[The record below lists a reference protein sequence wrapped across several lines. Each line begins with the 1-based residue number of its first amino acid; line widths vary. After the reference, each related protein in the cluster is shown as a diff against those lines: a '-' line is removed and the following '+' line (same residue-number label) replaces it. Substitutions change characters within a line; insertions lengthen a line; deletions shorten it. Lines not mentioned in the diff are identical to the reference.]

1 MTANGDFSAVATA
14 ASHSDPIAPVIFG
27 VTLILVAALIGRHLA
42 RRTQQPSVLG
52 ELLMGLLL
60 GNVLAWSGYELM
72 LVLREGAAVMDM
84 TKAAL
89 SGLDWPAAARLVLGE
104 ERAPALLELLKG
116 PQGGEYL
123 LVVHAVDVFSRYG
136 VIFLLFHVGLET
148 CVSDLRNV
156 GADSIRVALIG
167 VLAPFA
173 LGLLTSWLFSPNGGY
188 AQHLFLGATLGATS
202 IGITARVLQDLKKG
216 QSGEARIIL
225 GAAVI
230 DDILG
235 LIMLAIVT
243 SIIVTGTLQLSE
255 IGRTIALATL
265 FIAAALAL
273 GPYVIRFLIC
283 MLRHFDE
290 MEAKIF
296 ISFVFAMTLAW
307 AASLVGLAAIIGAF
321 AAGVLVMDDQF
332 KPWQCDTCRKYSIKE
347 LFAPIEAILVPI
359 FFVLMGIQVKLEAF
373 LDLQVI
379 LLALGLIVAAV
390 AGKLVAG
397 LGVRGRGLQRLVVG
411 VGMLPR
417 GEVGLVFASIG
428 RSLGVI
434 STEVFSAIVLMVIVT
449 TFATPPLLR
458 SLFRNGGQLQD
469 SETPVAH

>member
-1 MTANGDFSAVATA
+1 MSANGDFSGVATA
-14 ASHSDPIAPVIFG
+14 VSHGDPVAPVIFG

-42 RRTQQPSVLG
+42 RRTHQPSVLG
-52 ELLMGLLL
+52 ELLMGLVL
-60 GNVLAWSGYELM
+60 GNVLAWTGYELM
-72 LVLREGAAVMDM
+72 LVLREGTAVMDM
-84 TKAAL
+84 TEAAL
-89 SGLDWPAAARLVLGE
+89 AGMDWSAAAVQVLGE
-104 ERAPALLELLKG
+104 DKAAAFLEMLTG
-116 PQGGEYL
+116 PNGGEYL

-148 CVSDLRNV
+148 CVADLRNV
-156 GADSIRVALIG
+156 GTDSVRVALLG

-173 LGLLTSWLFSPNGGY
+173 LGSLASWVFSPNGGY
-188 AQHLFLGATLGATS
+188 AQHLFLGAALAATS
-202 IGITARVLQDLKKG
+202 IGITARVLQDLNRS
-216 QSGEARIIL
+216 QSDEAKIIL

-243 SIIVTGTLQLSE
+243 SIIVTGSLQLSE
-255 IGRTIALATL
+255 IGRTVALAIL
-265 FIAAALAL
+265 FIAAAIAL
-273 GPYVIRFLIC
+273 GPRVIRILVC

-332 KPWQCDTCRKYSIKE
+332 KPWQCDNCRKYSIKE

-359 FFVLMGIQVKLEAF
+359 FFVLMGMQVKLEAF
-373 LDLQVI
+373 VDLQVI
-379 LLALGLIVAAV
+379 LLASGLIVAAV
-390 AGKLVAG
+390 VGKLVSG
-397 LGVRGRGLQRLVVG
+397 LGVLHPGIRRIVVG

-434 STEVFSAIVLMVIVT
+434 STDVFSAIVLMVIVT
-449 TFATPPLLR
+449 TFATPPFLKA
-458 SLFRNGGQLQD
+458 LFTDQEELKATKN
-469 SETPVAH
+469 SPAH